1 VLGRGN
7 QQLSP
12 AVVRRIGKEN
22 IVVVSTPAKLA
33 RTPVLRFDSGD
44 AALDSDLISR
54 KYFEVIIGY
63 RRTRLVRVAG

>member
-1 VLGRGN
+1 MLGRGN

-12 AVVRRIGKEN
+12 AVVRRIGAKN

-44 AALDSDLISR
+44 ATLDADMISR
-54 KYFEVIIGY
+54 KYFEVLVGY
-63 RRTRLVRVAG
+63 RRTRLVRVAS